1 MALYQHILIAAD
13 FSNHT
18 DMVIHRAKALAAANS
33 QTRLSLCH
41 IVEDFPLTDFAYEPM
56 ISVDAD
62 MREALLDAGKKQ
74 LSALGQKFDIT
85 VDNQWIEFGSPG
97 RDIVRIADE
106 NQVDLIV
113 VGSHGRK
120 GIKMLL
126 GSTAN
131 AILHHA
137 HCDVLAVR
145 LQEEK

>member
-18 DMVIHRAKALAAANS
+18 DMVIQRAKALAAVSN
-33 QTRLSLCH
+33 TRLSLCH

-56 ISVDAD
+56 ISVDVD
-62 MREALLDAGKKQ
+62 MRDALLDAGEKQ
-74 LSALGQKFDIT
+74 LSTLGQKFDI
-85 VDNQWIEFGSPG
+85 DPSSQWIEFGSPG
-97 RDIVRIADE
+97 RDIVRIAEE
-106 NQVDLIV
+106 NHVDLIV

-120 GIKMLL
+120 GIKILL

-137 HCDVLAVR
+137 RCDVLAVR
-145 LQEEK
+145 LQDKS

>member
-18 DMVIHRAKALAAANS
+18 DRVIQRAKALAETNN
-33 QTRLSLCH
+33 TRLSLCH

-56 ISVDAD
+56 ISVDID
-62 MREALLDAGKKQ
+62 MREALLAAGQKQ
-74 LSALGQKFDIT
+74 LTALGEKFGIDS
-85 VDNQWIEFGSPG
+85 DSQWIEFGNPS
-97 RDIVRIADE
+97 RDVVRIAE
-106 NQVDLIV
+106 EQQVDLII

-120 GIKMLL
+120 GIKILL

-137 HCDVLAVR
+137 RCDVLAVR
-145 LQEEK
+145 LQDAS

>member
-18 DMVIHRAKALAAANS
+18 DMVIHRAKALAAANNN
-33 QTRLSLCH
+33 TRLSLCH

-62 MREALLDAGKKQ
+62 MRDALLNAGEKQ
-74 LSALGQKFDIT
+74 LSLLGEKFGIDT
-85 VDNQWIEFGSPG
+85 DSQWIEFGSPG
-97 RDIVRIADE
+97 RDIVRIAEE
-106 NQVDLIV
+106 NNVDLIV

-137 HCDVLAVR
+137 SCDVLAVR
-145 LQEEK
+145 LKDES

>member
-18 DMVIHRAKALAAANS
+18 DMVIHRAKALAEANN
-33 QTRLSLCH
+33 TRLSLCH

-62 MREALLDAGKKQ
+62 MRDALLNAGEKQ
-74 LSALGQKFDIT
+74 LALLGEKFGINADS
-85 VDNQWIEFGSPG
+85 QWIEFGSPG
-97 RDIVRIADE
+97 RDIVRIAEE
-106 NQVDLIV
+106 NNVDLIV

-137 HCDVLAVR
+137 RCDVLAVR
-145 LQEEK
+145 LQDEN

>member
-18 DMVIHRAKALAAANS
+18 DMVIHRAKALAAANN
-33 QTRLSLCH
+33 TRLSLCH

-74 LSALGQKFDIT
+74 LSALGQKFEIAT
-85 VDNQWIEFGSPG
+85 NNQWIEYGSPG
-97 RDIVRIADE
+97 RDIVRIAEE
-106 NQVDLIV
+106 NNVDLIV

-137 HCDVLAVR
+137 RCDVLAVR
-145 LQEEK
+145 LLDEN